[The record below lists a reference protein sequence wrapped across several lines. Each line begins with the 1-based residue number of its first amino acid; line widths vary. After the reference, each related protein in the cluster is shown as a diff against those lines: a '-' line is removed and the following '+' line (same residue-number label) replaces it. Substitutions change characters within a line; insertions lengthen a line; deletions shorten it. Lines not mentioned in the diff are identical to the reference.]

1 MSVDSQRMLKLE
13 TEVKELK
20 THIDKLVGAVKS
32 ESNNAVE
39 SLKKSVAQIDVFN
52 KHSMEDKKYPAI
64 DFESKVK
71 SIVTKDYINFMYRN
85 K

>member
-20 THIDKLVGAVKS
+20 TYIDKLVGAVKS

-52 KHSMEDKKYPAI
+52 KHSMQDKKDPTI
-64 DFESKVK
+64 DVESKVK
-71 SIVTKDYINFMYRN
+71 SIVTKDYINAIYRN

>member
-20 THIDKLVGAVKS
+20 TYIDKLVGSAKS
-32 ESNNAVE
+32 ESNNSIE

-52 KHSMEDKKYPAI
+52 KHSMQDKKDPTI
-64 DFESKVK
+64 DVESKVK
-71 SIVTKDYINFMYRN
+71 SIVTKDYINAIYRN